1 MRKRL
6 NKKVAQSKHFE
17 RRCIERVGV
26 ALNQNEI
33 IRQIQNNELTVIG
46 KQTNGV
52 TLFQLE
58 RLGKFFKVAYDKN
71 RKQVVTIMPEDVC
84 KN

>member
-6 NKKVAQSKHFE
+6 NKKEAQSKHFE
-17 RRCIERVGV
+17 RRSLERVGV
-26 ALNQNEI
+26 ILNQKEI
-33 IRQIQNNELTVIG
+33 IRQIQNNELAVIG
-46 KQTNGV
+46 KQTNRI